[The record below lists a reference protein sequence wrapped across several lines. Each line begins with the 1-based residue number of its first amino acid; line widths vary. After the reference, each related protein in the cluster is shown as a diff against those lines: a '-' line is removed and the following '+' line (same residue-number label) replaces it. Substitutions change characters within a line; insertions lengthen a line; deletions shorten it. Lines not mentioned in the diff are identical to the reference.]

1 MTSRIQPKSGGYL
14 LSKSDFTKVFEDVP
28 KIAIT
33 SSVDL
38 RNKFDNVKTILS
50 NTSEDWNKRQTQLKT
65 IRSLIINGEKL
76 VDRPTMIAHVLQL
89 LGCFELAVKDLRSQ
103 ILREAAITCSFIV
116 SKYGIE
122 THSIG
127 EDILIPAMAQV
138 AVSTKIMAT
147 SASTLTEFIVEYI
160 QTRQVFTILSSFSTS
175 KDKNQRRQLTVLL
188 EIIIG
193 KWSDRLKK
201 QIIRQIC
208 ELVKSAINDAD
219 SETRA
224 AGRRAFAKLEEF
236 HSEEADALYLELEH
250 SKQKMLRG
258 GDAASSW
265 ASINSDKGSIPIR
278 SKLSAGAK
286 GYSNISAKFLAQR
299 SASAIDPKALKV
311 TGPSR
316 LARPLST
323 KAMVRQDT
331 SPAGSKIPYP
341 NRPGSRTR
349 TSSITSNDSRDTS
362 PRNSP
367 LPPDTQKARIKYGN
381 GSFFAKLGMPDNTDD
396 DEFLL
401 PIRVRSPQKPN
412 LGDSPVDNVS
422 RVLKECCSSSVTEK
436 KEGIKKLLPIVSDT
450 TLSSTEIKNIGNC
463 LNRLLSDA
471 SNTMVLEVYAV
482 FIRTHSSRLSEWL
495 RLALAKLFAR
505 KATETLPNTK
515 KQINHTLNVI
525 LECFNAHH
533 QLVTVCELMCDPI
546 HLMVPKA
553 RVALLEYMTSL
564 LDEYTEPGASIN
576 HKELKAALRKMF
588 TWIGDQRQSI
598 LLTPYIEKAIC
609 SMFCVNVADF
619 SALISE
625 FDSDQKAWLHQTL
638 QLNGLENGIRETT
651 KRIIF
656 CFCCSSGSGN
666 NHPKATP
673 LRETAPHK
681 NDSVVL
687 PEFGSAQKRTTVNLG
702 SFNTS
707 TNAALSKLE
716 EQSTSRLMEKM
727 NLNSTVTLPPDT
739 LEKIQN
745 VQDLLHKMRDSKDPD
760 EQENAISQV
769 YMKICDGG
777 FGIWEQ
783 CYAKLLLNLF
793 EILSTSRSE
802 NNKKMCLR
810 ILGKMCTAQAAKL
823 FDSTEMAVCK
833 VLDAAVNT
841 NDATTALAVDDCLRT
856 LATHLPLANIINI
869 AKVILIQEPID
880 DERAS
885 LVLKMVTRLFEEL
898 PADELKNVVD
908 DITPCVIKA
917 YQSTSSSVRK
927 TVVYCL
933 VAMVNRVGE
942 QRMAPHFT
950 KLPKAMTNLIQV
962 YVNRAISTSLPRL

>member
-1 MTSRIQPKSGGYL
+1 MTSRIQPKSGVYSV
-14 LSKSDFTKVFEDVP
+14 SKADFEKAFEDVP
-28 KIAIT
+28 KVPIT
-33 SSVDL
+33 SAIDL

-50 NTSEDWNKRQTQLKT
+50 NSSEDWNKRQTQLKT
-65 IRSLIINGEKL
+65 VRSLIINGEKN
-76 VDRPTMIAHVLQL
+76 VDRPTMIGHILQL
-89 LGCFELAVKDLRSQ
+89 LGCFEMGVKDLRSQ
-103 ILREAAITCSFIV
+103 ILREAAITCSFII

-127 EDILIPAMAQV
+127 EDILIPTMSQV

-175 KDKNQRRQLTVLL
+175 KDKNQRRQLAVLL

-193 KWSDRLKK
+193 KWSDRMKK
-201 QIIRQIC
+201 QIMRQIC

-224 AGRRAFAKLEEF
+224 SGRKAFARLEEF
-236 HSEEADALYLELEH
+236 HLEEADVLYSELEH

-265 ASINSDKGSIPIR
+265 ASVNSDKGSIPIR
-278 SKLSAGAK
+278 SKLSAGSK
-286 GYSNISAKFLAQR
+286 GHSNISAKFLAQR

-311 TGPSR
+311 TGGVGSSR
-316 LARPLST
+316 LVRPTST
-323 KAMVRQDT
+323 KAMTRQDT

-362 PRNSP
+362 PTRRHSP
-367 LPPDTQKARIKYGN
+367 LPPDNQKARVKYGN
-381 GSFFAKLGMPDNTDD
+381 GSFFAKLGMPENTDD

-401 PIRVRSPQKPN
+401 PIRIRSPLKTN
-412 LGDSPVDNVS
+412 LGDYQDNVS

-436 KEGIKKLLPIVSDT
+436 KEGIKKLLPVVADT
-450 TLSSTEIKNIGNC
+450 NLNAQEIKNIGNC

-471 SNTMVLEVYAV
+471 SNSMVFEVYSV

-505 KATETLPNTK
+505 KAAESLPNTK
-515 KQINHTLNVI
+515 KQIGHTLNVI

-553 RVALLEYMTSL
+553 KVALLEYMTSL
-564 LDEYTEPGASIN
+564 LDEYTDPGASIN
-576 HKELKAALRKMF
+576 IKELKVAIQKML
-588 TWIGDQRQSI
+588 TWVSDPRQSL
-598 LLTPYIEKAIC
+598 LLTPHVEKTIC
-609 SMFCVNVADF
+609 SMFCVNVAEF
-619 SALISE
+619 SALISD
-625 FDSDQKAWLHQTL
+625 FDQEQKNWIHQTL
-638 QLNGLENGIRETT
+638 QRNGLENGI
-651 KRIIF
+651 
-656 CFCCSSGSGN
+656 SGGATGN
-666 NHPKATP
+666 NHHQR
-673 LRETAPHK
+673 RE
-681 NDSVVL
+681 VL
-687 PEFGSAQKRTTVNLG
+687 SPRHRNESASIVPEFGAHKRAVVNLG

-707 TNAALSKLE
+707 NNSAISKLE
-716 EQSTSRLMEKM
+716 EQSTSRLMEKI
-727 NLNSTVTLPPDT
+727 NLNSTVSLPPDT
-739 LEKIQN
+739 LEKIQS
-745 VQDLLHKMRDSKDPD
+745 VQDLLHKMRNSENSE
-760 EQENAISQV
+760 EQEAAISSI

-793 EILSTSRSE
+793 EILSTSKNE

-898 PADELKNVVD
+898 PAEELKNVVD
-908 DITPCVIKA
+908 DITPSIVKA

>member
-76 VDRPTMIAHVLQL
+76 VDRPTMIAHILQL

-127 EDILIPAMAQV
+127 EDILIPAMGQV

-175 KDKNQRRQLTVLL
+175 KDKNQRRQLAVLL

-236 HSEEADALYLELEH
+236 HSEEADALFLELEN

-362 PRNSP
+362 PTRRHSP
-367 LPPDTQKARIKYGN
+367 LPPDTQKARVKYGN
-381 GSFFAKLGMPDNTDD
+381 GSFFAKLGMSDNTDD

-412 LGDSPVDNVS
+412 LGDSPADNVS

-436 KEGIKKLLPIVSDT
+436 KDGIKKLLPIVSDT

-638 QLNGLENGIRETT
+638 QLNGLENGI
-651 KRIIF
+651 
-656 CFCCSSGSGN
+656 SSGSGGSGN

-673 LRETAPHK
+673 LRETPHK

-687 PEFGSAQKRTTVNLG
+687 PEFGSAQKRTAINLG

-745 VQDLLHKMRDSKDPD
+745 VQDLLHKMRVSKDPD

>member
-1 MTSRIQPKSGGYL
+1 MSRIQPKSGVYSV
-14 LSKSDFTKVFEDVP
+14 SKADFEKVFEDVP
-28 KIAIT
+28 KVAIT
-33 SSVDL
+33 SSIDL
-38 RNKFDNVKTILS
+38 RNKFDTVKTILS
-50 NTSEDWNKRQTQLKT
+50 NSSEDWNKRQKELKT
-65 IRSLIINGEKL
+65 VRSLIINGEKL
-76 VDRPTMIAHVLQL
+76 VDRPTMISHIIQL
-89 LGCFELAVKDLRSQ
+89 LGCFEMAVKDLRSQ

-127 EDILIPAMAQV
+127 EDILMPAMSQV

-147 SASTLTEFIVEYI
+147 SASTLTEFIVE
-160 QTRQVFTILSSFSTS
+160 
-175 KDKNQRRQLTVLL
+175 
-188 EIIIG
+188 
-193 KWSDRLKK
+193 
-201 QIIRQIC
+201 QIMRQIC
-208 ELVKSAINDAD
+208 ELVKSSINDAD

-224 AGRRAFAKLEEF
+224 AGRKAFGKLEEL
-236 HSEEADALYLELEH
+236 HLEEADALYLELEH

-265 ASINSDKGSIPIR
+265 ASINSDRGSIPIR
-278 SKLSAGAK
+278 SKLSAGSKAHA
-286 GYSNISAKFLAQR
+286 NISAKFLAQR

-311 TGPSR
+311 TGGSSR
-316 LARPLST
+316 LVRPTST
-323 KAMVRQDT
+323 KAMVRQET

-349 TSSITSNDSRDTS
+349 TSSITSTDSRDTS
-362 PRNSP
+362 PTRRHSP
-367 LPPDTQKARIKYGN
+367 LPMENQKGRVKYGN
-381 GSFFAKLGMPDNTDD
+381 GSFFAKLGMPDTTDD

-401 PIRVRSPQKPN
+401 PIRVRSPAKTN
-412 LGDSPVDNVS
+412 LGEYQDNVS

-436 KEGIKKLLPIVSDT
+436 KEGIKKLLPIVADT
-450 TLSSTEIKNIGNC
+450 TLSPQEIKNIGNC
-463 LNRLLSDA
+463 LNRLLSDV
-471 SNTMVLEVYAV
+471 SNTMVLDVYSI

-505 KATETLPNTK
+505 KAAESLPNSK
-515 KQINHTLNVI
+515 KQIGHTLNVI

-576 HKELKAALRKMF
+576 VKELKAAIRKMF
-588 TWIGDQRQSI
+588 TWVGDQRQSI
-598 LLTPYIEKAIC
+598 LLTPHVEKAIC
-609 SMFCVNVADF
+609 SMFCVNMADF
-619 SALISE
+619 SVLIGD
-625 FDSDQKAWLHQTL
+625 FDQEQKTWIHQTL
-638 QLNGLENGIRETT
+638 QRNGLENGIS
-651 KRIIF
+651 
-656 CFCCSSGSGN
+656 SSGNGSN
-666 NHPKATP
+666 NHHHSPKQI
-673 LRETAPHK
+673 APSSHR
-681 NDSVVL
+681 NESILL
-687 PEFGSAQKRTTVNLG
+687 PEFGGGSKRGGAVNLG

-707 TNAALSKLE
+707 NNSALSRLE
-716 EQSTSRLMEKM
+716 EQSKSRLMEKI

-745 VQDLLHKMRDSKDPD
+745 VQDLLHKMRNSENVD
-760 EQENAISQV
+760 EQENAISSI
-769 YMKICDGG
+769 YMMICDGG

-793 EILSTSRSE
+793 EILSTSKNE

-841 NDATTALAVDDCLRT
+841 NDATTSLAVEDCLRT
-856 LATHLPLANIINI
+856 LATHLPLSNIINI

-898 PADELKNVVD
+898 PADELNNVVD
-908 DITPCVIKA
+908 DITPSIVKA

>member
-1 MTSRIQPKSGGYL
+1 MTSRMQPKSGVYSV
-14 LSKSDFTKVFEDVP
+14 SKADFTKIFEDVP
-28 KIAIT
+28 KVPIT
-33 SSVDL
+33 SAVDL
-38 RNKFDNVKTILS
+38 RNKFDAVRIILS
-50 NTSEDWNKRQTQLKT
+50 NSSEDWNKRQTQLKT
-65 IRSLIINGEKL
+65 VRSLVIHGEKV
-76 VDRPTMIAHVLQL
+76 VDRPTMIAHLVQL

-103 ILREAAITCSFIV
+103 VLREAAITCSFIV

-127 EDILIPAMAQV
+127 EDILVPAMSQV

-147 SASTLTEFIVEYI
+147 SASTLTEFIVEYV

-175 KDKNQRRQLTVLL
+175 KDKSQRRQLAALL
-188 EIIIG
+188 EIVIS
-193 KWSDRLKK
+193 KWSDRIKK
-201 QIIRQIC
+201 QIMRQIC
-208 ELVKSAINDAD
+208 ELIKSAINDAD

-224 AGRRAFAKLEEF
+224 AGRRAFAKLDEM
-236 HSEEADALYLELEH
+236 HSEEADALYLELDH

-265 ASINSDKGSIPIR
+265 ASVNSEKGSIPIR
-278 SKLSAGAK
+278 SKLSAGSKAHM
-286 GYSNISAKFLAQR
+286 NISAKFLAQR
-299 SASAIDPKALKV
+299 SASAIDPKATKFA
-311 TGPSR
+311 GPSR
-316 LARPLST
+316 LVRPTST
-323 KAMVRQDT
+323 KTMARQDT

-349 TSSITSNDSRDTS
+349 TSSITSTDSRDTS
-362 PRNSP
+362 PTRRNSP
-367 LPPDTQKARIKYGN
+367 LPPETQKARVKYGN
-381 GSFFAKLGMPDNTDD
+381 GSFFAKLGMPDTTDD

-401 PIRVRSPQKPN
+401 PIRIRSPLKTPTIEAH
-412 LGDSPVDNVS
+412 DKVS
-422 RVLKECCSSSVTEK
+422 QVLKECCSSSVSEK
-436 KEGIKKLLPIVSDT
+436 KEGIKKLLPIVADT
-450 TLSSTEIKNIGNC
+450 SLNPIEIKNIGNC

-471 SNTMVLEVYAV
+471 SNTMVLEIYSIFV
-482 FIRTHSSRLSEWL
+482 RTHSSRLSEWL

-505 KATETLPNTK
+505 KAAETLPNTK
-515 KQINHTLNVI
+515 KQIGHTLNVI

-553 RVALLEYMTSL
+553 RVVLLEYLTSL

-576 HKELKAALRKMF
+576 AKELKTAIRKML
-588 TWIGDQRQSI
+588 TWASDPRLSI
-598 LLTPYIEKAIC
+598 LLTPHVEKAIC

-619 SALISE
+619 SALISDL
-625 FDSDQKAWLHQTL
+625 DSEQKNWIHQTL
-638 QLNGLENGIRETT
+638 QRNGLENGISSNNIATNSGATASRETSNT
-651 KRIIF
+651 SFQKESTSF
-656 CFCCSSGSGN
+656 G
-666 NHPKATP
+666 
-673 LRETAPHK
+673 
-681 NDSVVL
+681 L
-687 PEFGSAQKRTTVNLG
+687 PEFGARKGGTGVNLG
-702 SFNTS
+702 SLNIS
-707 TNAALSKLE
+707 NNLALSRLE
-716 EQSTSRLMEKM
+716 EQSTSRLMEKV

-745 VQDLLHKMRDSKDPD
+745 VQDLLQKMRSSENAD
-760 EQENAISQV
+760 EQESAISSI
-769 YMKICDGG
+769 YMMICDGG
-777 FGIWEQ
+777 FGVWEQ

-793 EILSTSRSE
+793 EILSKSRSE

-841 NDATTALAVDDCLRT
+841 NDATTALAVEDCLRT
-856 LATHLPLANIINI
+856 LATHLPLSNIINI
-869 AKVILIQEPID
+869 AKVILNQEPID

-898 PADELKNVVD
+898 PAEELNNIVD
-908 DITPCVIKA
+908 DITPTIIKA
-917 YQSTSSSVRK
+917 YQSTSSTVRK

-942 QRMAPHFT
+942 QRMTPHFT

>member
-1 MTSRIQPKSGGYL
+1 MTSRIQPKSGVYSV
-14 LSKSDFTKVFEDVP
+14 SKADFEKAFEDVP
-28 KIAIT
+28 KVAIT
-33 SSVDL
+33 SAIDL
-38 RNKFDNVKTILS
+38 RNKFETVKTILS
-50 NTSEDWNKRQTQLKT
+50 NSSEDWNKRQNQLKT
-65 IRSLIINGEKL
+65 VRSLIINGEKL
-76 VDRPTMIAHVLQL
+76 VDRSTMIGHVLQL
-89 LGCFELAVKDLRSQ
+89 LGCFEMGVKDLRSQ
-103 ILREAAITCSFIV
+103 ILREAAITCSFII

-127 EDILIPAMAQV
+127 EDILIPTMSQV

-175 KDKNQRRQLTVLL
+175 KDKNQRRQLAVLL

-193 KWSDRLKK
+193 KWSDRIKK
-201 QIIRQIC
+201 QIMRQIC

-224 AGRRAFAKLEEF
+224 SGRKAFAKLEEF
-236 HSEEADALYLELEH
+236 HPDEADILYSELEH

-265 ASINSDKGSIPIR
+265 ASVNSDKGSIPIR
-278 SKLSAGAK
+278 SKLSAGSKAH
-286 GYSNISAKFLAQR
+286 SNISA
-299 SASAIDPKALKV
+299 
-311 TGPSR
+311 T
-316 LARPLST
+316 
-323 KAMVRQDT
+323 
-331 SPAGSKIPYP
+331 KIPYP

-362 PRNSP
+362 PTRRHSP
-367 LPPDTQKARIKYGN
+367 LPPDNQKARVKYGN
-381 GSFFAKLGMPDNTDD
+381 GSFFAKLGMPENTDD

-401 PIRVRSPQKPN
+401 PIRIRSPLKTN
-412 LGDSPVDNVS
+412 LGDYQDNVS

-436 KEGIKKLLPIVSDT
+436 KEGIKKLLPVVADT
-450 TLSSTEIKNIGNC
+450 SLNSQEIKNIGNC

-471 SNTMVLEVYAV
+471 TNSMVFDIYSV
-482 FIRTHSSRLSEWL
+482 FIRTHNSRLSEWL

-505 KATETLPNTK
+505 KAAEALPNTK
-515 KQINHTLNVI
+515 KQIGHTLNVI

-533 QLVTVCELMCDPI
+533 QLITVCELMCDPI

-553 RVALLEYMTSL
+553 KVALLEYMTSL
-564 LDEYTEPGASIN
+564 LDEYTDPGASIN
-576 HKELKAALRKMF
+576 IKELKAAIQKML
-588 TWIGDQRQSI
+588 TWVSDPRQST
-598 LLTPYIEKAIC
+598 LLTPYVEKAIC

-619 SALISE
+619 SALISD
-625 FDSDQKAWLHQTL
+625 FDQDQKNWIHQTL
-638 QLNGLENGIRETT
+638 QRNGLENGI
-651 KRIIF
+651 
-656 CFCCSSGSGN
+656 SGGAPGN
-666 NHPKATP
+666 NYHQP
-673 LRETAPHK
+673 RE
-681 NDSVVL
+681 VL
-687 PEFGSAQKRTTVNLG
+687 SPRHRNESASIVPEFKAHKRPVVNLG

-707 TNAALSKLE
+707 NNSAISKLE
-716 EQSTSRLMEKM
+716 EQSTSRLMEKI

-739 LEKIQN
+739 LEKIQS
-745 VQDLLHKMRDSKDPD
+745 VQDLLHKMRNSENSE
-760 EQENAISQV
+760 EQEAAISSI

-793 EILSTSRSE
+793 EILSTSKNE

-856 LATHLPLANIINI
+856 LATHLPLSNIINI
-869 AKVILIQEPID
+869 AKVILMQEPID

-898 PADELKNVVD
+898 PAEELKNVVD
-908 DITPCVIKA
+908 DITPSVIKA

-950 KLPKAMTNLIQV
+950 KLPKALTNLIQV

>member
-1 MTSRIQPKSGGYL
+1 MSRIQPKSGGYS
-14 LSKSDFTKVFEDVP
+14 LSKADFERAFEDAPKVP
-28 KIAIT
+28 IT

-38 RNKFDNVKTILS
+38 RNKFENVKTILS

-65 IRSLIINGEKL
+65 IRSLVINGEKV
-76 VDRPTMIAHVLQL
+76 VDRPTMIGHLLQL
-89 LGCFELAVKDLRSQ
+89 IGCFELAVKDLRSQ

-127 EDILIPAMAQV
+127 EDILIPTMGQV

-147 SASTLTEFIVEYI
+147 SASTLTEFIVEYV

-175 KDKNQRRQLTVLL
+175 KDKNQRRQLAVLL

-193 KWSDRLKK
+193 KWPDRIKK

-224 AGRRAFAKLEEF
+224 AGRKAFAKLEEF
-236 HSEEADALYLELEH
+236 HSEEADALYLELDH

-278 SKLSAGAK
+278 SKLSAGSKAH
-286 GYSNISAKFLAQR
+286 SNISAKFLAQR
-299 SASAIDPKALKV
+299 SASAIDPKAMKF

-316 LARPLST
+316 LVRPTST

-362 PRNSP
+362 PT
-367 LPPDTQKARIKYGN
+367 PDTQKARVKYGN

-401 PIRVRSPQKPN
+401 PIRVRSPIKTN
-412 LGDSPVDNVS
+412 LGDNPNDAVS

-436 KEGIKKLLPIVSDT
+436 KEGIKKLLPLVSDS

-471 SNTMVLEVYAV
+471 SNTMVLEVYSI

-505 KATETLPNTK
+505 KAAETFPNTK

-553 RVALLEYMTSL
+553 RVAMLEYMTSL

-576 HKELKAALRKMF
+576 HKELKAAIRKMF
-588 TWIGDQRQSI
+588 TWVSDQRQSL
-598 LLTPYIEKAIC
+598 LLTPHIEKAIC
-609 SMFCVNVADF
+609 SMFCVNMADF
-619 SALISE
+619 SAVISE
-625 FDSDQKAWLHQTL
+625 FDSDQKTWIHQTL
-638 QLNGLENGIRETT
+638 QLNGLENGI
-651 KRIIF
+651 
-656 CFCCSSGSGN
+656 SSGSGN
-666 NHPKATP
+666 NHQHHQPKQATP
-673 LRETAPHK
+673 REASHNK
-681 NDSVVL
+681 NESIVL
-687 PEFGSAQKRTTVNLG
+687 PEFGGAQKRTAVNLG

-707 TNAALSKLE
+707 SNNSVLSRLE
-716 EQSTSRLMEKM
+716 EQSTSRLMERM

-739 LEKIQN
+739 LEKIQS
-745 VQDLLHKMRDSKDPD
+745 VQDLLHKMCDTENPD

-793 EILSTSRSE
+793 EILSKSRSE

-856 LATHLPLANIINI
+856 LATHLPLTNIINI

-942 QRMAPHFT
+942 QKMAPHFT

>member
-1 MTSRIQPKSGGYL
+1 MTSRMQPKSGGYS
-14 LSKSDFTKVFEDVP
+14 LSRADFTRAFEDAPKVP
-28 KIAIT
+28 IT
-33 SSVDL
+33 SAIDL
-38 RNKFDNVKTILS
+38 RNKFDAVKSILS
-50 NTSEDWNKRQTQLKT
+50 NSSEDWNKRQTQLKT
-65 IRSLIINGEKL
+65 IRSLIINGEKI
-76 VDRPTMIAHVLQL
+76 VDRPTMIAHLVQL
-89 LGCFELAVKDLRSQ
+89 LGCFEVAVKDLRSQ
-103 ILREAAITCSFIV
+103 ILREAAITCSFIL

-127 EDILIPAMAQV
+127 EDILIPTMAQV

-175 KDKNQRRQLTVLL
+175 KDKNQRRQLATLL
-188 EIIIG
+188 EIVIE
-193 KWSDRLKK
+193 KWSDRMKK

-236 HSEEADALYLELEH
+236 HLEEADALYLELEH

-265 ASINSDKGSIPIR
+265 ASINSDRGLIPIR
-278 SKLSAGAK
+278 SKLSAGSKAH
-286 GYSNISAKFLAQR
+286 SNISAKFLAQR

-311 TGPSR
+311 TGASSR
-316 LARPLST
+316 LVRPTST

-331 SPAGSKIPYP
+331 SPAGTKIPYP

-349 TSSITSNDSRDTS
+349 TSSINSNDSRDTS
-362 PRNSP
+362 PTRRHSP
-367 LPPDTQKARIKYGN
+367 LPQDPQVKARTKYGN
-381 GSFFAKLGMPDNTDD
+381 GSFFAKLGMPTENTDD

-401 PIRVRSPQKPN
+401 PIRVRSPAKTN
-412 LGDSPVDNVS
+412 LAENTDNVS

-436 KEGIKKLLPIVSDT
+436 KEGIKKLLPIVSDS
-450 TLSSTEIKNIGNC
+450 TLNATEIKNIGNC

-471 SNTMVLEVYAV
+471 SNTMVLEVYSV

-505 KATETLPNTK
+505 KAAESLPNTK
-515 KQINHTLNVI
+515 KQIGNTLNVI

-576 HKELKAALRKMF
+576 IKELKTAIRKMF
-588 TWIGDQRQSI
+588 TWVGDQRQSI

-619 SALISE
+619 SALISD
-625 FDSDQKAWLHQTL
+625 FDTDQKAWIHQTL
-638 QLNGLENGIRETT
+638 QRNGLENGI
-651 KRIIF
+651 
-656 CFCCSSGSGN
+656 SSGSGN
-666 NHPKATP
+666 NQNQQQSTP
-673 LRETAPHK
+673 RVADNIQYK
-681 NDSVVL
+681 NESSVVL
-687 PEFGSAQKRTTVNLG
+687 PEFGGIQKKKPGVTLG

-707 TNAALSKLE
+707 ANSALTRLE
-716 EQSTSRLMEKM
+716 EQSKSRLMEKV
-727 NLNSTVTLPPDT
+727 NLNSTVSLPPDT

-745 VQDLLHKMRDSKDPD
+745 VQELLHKMRDTENPD
-760 EQENAISQV
+760 EQESAISSI

-856 LATHLPLANIINI
+856 LATHLPLTNIINI

-898 PADELKNVVD
+898 PADELRDVVD
-908 DITPCVIKA
+908 DITPCIIKA

-942 QRMAPHFT
+942 QRMAQHFT
-950 KLPKAMTNLIQV
+950 KLPKALTNLIQV

>member
-1 MTSRIQPKSGGYL
+1 MTSRIQPKSSVYSV
-14 LSKSDFTKVFEDVP
+14 SKADFEKAFEDVP
-28 KIAIT
+28 KVPIT
-33 SSVDL
+33 STIDL
-38 RNKFDNVKTILS
+38 RNKFDAVKTVLS
-50 NTSEDWNKRQTQLKT
+50 NSSEDWNKRQTQLKT
-65 IRSLIINGEKL
+65 VRSLVINGEKI
-76 VDRPTMIAHVLQL
+76 VDRATMIGHVLQL
-89 LGCFELAVKDLRSQ
+89 LGCFEMGIKDLRSQ

-122 THSIG
+122 VHSIG
-127 EDILIPAMAQV
+127 EDILIPTMSQV

-175 KDKNQRRQLTVLL
+175 KDKNQRRQLAALL
-188 EIIIG
+188 EIVIG
-193 KWSDRLKK
+193 KWSDKIKR

-224 AGRRAFAKLEEF
+224 AGRKAFAKLEEF
-236 HSEEADALYLELEH
+236 HSEEADALYLQLEH

-265 ASINSDKGSIPIR
+265 ASINSDKGSLPVR

-286 GYSNISAKFLAQR
+286 AHNISAKFLAQR

-311 TGPSR
+311 TGGTSR
-316 LARPLST
+316 LVRPTST

-362 PRNSP
+362 PTRRHSP
-367 LPPDTQKARIKYGN
+367 LPSDNQKTRVKYGN
-381 GSFFAKLGMPDNTDD
+381 GSFFAKLGMPDNTED

-401 PIRVRSPQKPN
+401 PIRVRSPLKIN
-412 LGDSPVDNVS
+412 LGDNQDNVS
-422 RVLKECCSSSVTEK
+422 RVLKECCSSSVAEK
-436 KEGIKKLLPIVSDT
+436 KEGIKKLLPIVADISLNPQD
-450 TLSSTEIKNIGNC
+450 IKNIGNC

-471 SNTMVLEVYAV
+471 TNTMVFEVYSV

-505 KATETLPNTK
+505 KAAEALPNTK
-515 KQINHTLNVI
+515 KQIGHTLNVI

-564 LDEYTEPGASIN
+564 LDEYTEIGSSIN
-576 HKELKAALRKMF
+576 VKELKTALIKMLS
-588 TWIGDQRQSI
+588 WVGDQRQSI
-598 LLTPYIEKAIC
+598 ILTPHVEKAIC

-619 SALISE
+619 SALLSD
-625 FDSDQKAWLHQTL
+625 FDQEQKNWIHQTL
-638 QLNGLENGIRETT
+638 QRNGLENGI
-651 KRIIF
+651 
-656 CFCCSSGSGN
+656 SSGIGSVTGSN
-666 NHPKATP
+666 NQPKEVLSA
-673 LRETAPHK
+673 RHK
-681 NDSVVL
+681 NESTSLFL
-687 PEFGSAQKRTTVNLG
+687 PEFGAQKRGVVNLG

-707 TNAALSKLE
+707 QNSVLSKLE
-716 EQSTSRLMEKM
+716 EHTTSRLMEKI

-739 LEKIQN
+739 LEKIQS
-745 VQDLLHKMRDSKDPD
+745 VQDLLHKMRNSENAD
-760 EQENAISQV
+760 EQEAAISSI

-793 EILSTSRSE
+793 EILSTSHNE

-841 NDATTALAVDDCLRT
+841 KDATTSLAVDDCLRT
-856 LATHLPLANIINI
+856 LATHLPLSNIINI
-869 AKVILIQEPID
+869 AKVILMQEPID

-908 DITPCVIKA
+908 DITPSIIKA

-942 QRMAPHFT
+942 PRMAPHFT